1 MAIRTYT
8 IQHIL
13 NQKIKK
19 LVLTGIWLAMFGEP
33 ERGGKVWLIYGAEK
47 NGKTWFAMLFAFYLS
62 LKEPVLYVSAE
73 EGLGVTFQDVIKR
86 ANFDT
91 KNKKFKAYGYIS
103 LSEMKDYLK
112 RKYSPKLV
120 FIDNVTFYQEE
131 LKNGGLQDLISSNP
145 DKNFIFLA
153 HEDRG
158 EPYTSQAKMIKRM
171 ADRIVR
177 VQGLVATVG
186 GRVKGGQYVIDQEKA
201 MILHGSDIIE
211 NQE

>member
-8 IQHIL
+8 VRQIL
-13 NQKIKK
+13 DRKIKK
-19 LVLTGIWLAMFGEP
+19 MDLDGIWLEMFGEP
-33 ERGGKVWLIYGAEK
+33 ESGGKVWIIYGAEK

-73 EGLGVTFQDVIKR
+73 EGLGASFQEVIDR

-91 KNKKFKAYGYIS
+91 KNKKFKAYGYMS
-103 LSEMKDYLK
+103 LAEMKEYLS
-112 RKYSPKLV
+112 RKYSPKKV

-131 LKNGGLQDLISSNP
+131 LKNGGLQDLVSANP
-145 DKNFIFLA
+145 DKTFIFLA

-171 ADRIVR
+171 ADRIIR

-186 GRVKGGQYVIDQEKA
+186 GRVKGGQYIIDQEKA
-201 MILHGSDIIE
+201 MLLNGSNIIE
-211 NQE
+211 NQ